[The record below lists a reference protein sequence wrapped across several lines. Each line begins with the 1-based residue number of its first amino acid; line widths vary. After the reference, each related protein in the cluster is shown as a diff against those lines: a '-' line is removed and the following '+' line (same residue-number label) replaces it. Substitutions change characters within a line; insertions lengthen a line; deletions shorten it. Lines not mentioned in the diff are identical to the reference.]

1 MNRNQRRAA
10 SANGT
15 KAAAKAGGAAA
26 AAAFLGQAVPLHQAG
41 RLAEAEALY
50 RQALAAQSR
59 HPDALHL
66 LGMIA
71 CQTGRFAEAADLI
84 GQAVSANR
92 SVPDYHANLA
102 YALQALDRTGEAEA
116 AARAALRLRSPFPE
130 AANSLGNALN
140 AQGRFDQAAAAYRE
154 ALRTRPDYA
163 EAMGNL
169 GAVLRTL
176 NRSGEAEG
184 VLRQALALAPHLAD
198 ARAALGLALLDLD
211 RADEGEAILREAL
224 RQRPDHAGALLA
236 LAGALQRRSQP
247 AEAPYRRHM
256 TVQPSD
262 AEAWNG
268 WGLELQKRDRID
280 EAAGAFA
287 KALRLAPLMTEALTN
302 LGSVRRLQGR
312 SAEAAVLQRRALD
325 LRPDY
330 AAAHSN
336 LGQALQ
342 DLGDDRAAENSFTRA
357 LEFDP
362 KELTARFNRALL
374 RLRHGRLK
382 AGWEDYADRFTS
394 GRLGRPREFPMPEWG
409 GEDLTGRRLL
419 LWAEQGLGDEL
430 MFGSILSDLV
440 GRVGSLII
448 ECDPRLVPLFQRSFP
463 SAQARA
469 PTARPDDADRH
480 LPFGSLPRL
489 LRGRLADFPARS
501 GWLVPDQARAADWR
515 GRLAGLGPGLT
526 VGVAWTSRR
535 ITTERRAA
543 YTTLDQWGPLL
554 RLPHMRIVSLQ
565 YDGREEEIAAA
576 ERRFGVT
583 IHRWSDLDQTADLEG
598 TAALIAGL
606 DLAVTVASSAGEF
619 AGALGVP
626 VWRLGNPDWTHLG
639 AETRPWFPSMRSL
652 RPPVGGRLEG
662 EIFKVSQ
669 EIVRLSRGVL

>member
-10 SANGT
+10 NTNANGG
-15 KAAAKAGGAAA
+15 KAAAALLA
-26 AAAFLGQAVPLHQAG
+26 QAVPLHQVG
-41 RLAEAEALY
+41 RLAEAETLY
-50 RQALAAQSR
+50 RQALAAHPRQ
-59 HPDALHL
+59 PDALHL

-84 GQAVSANR
+84 GQAVAANR
-92 SVPDYHANLA
+92 TAPDYHANLA
-102 YALQALDRTGEAEA
+102 YALQALGRAGEAEA

-130 AANSLGNALN
+130 AANTLGNALN
-140 AQGRFDQAAAAYRE
+140 TQGRFDQAADAYRE
-154 ALRTRPDYA
+154 ALRIRPDYA
-163 EAMGNL
+163 EALGNL

-176 NRSGEAEG
+176 NRSGEAEA
-184 VLRQALALAPHLAD
+184 VLRQALALAPRLAD

-211 RADEGEAILREAL
+211 RNDEGEAVLREAL

-236 LAGALQRRSQP
+236 LAGVAQRHGQTVEP
-247 AEAPYRRHM
+247 LYRRYM
-256 TVQPSD
+256 TLQPSD

-268 WGLELQKRDRID
+268 WGLDQQKRDRVD
-280 EAAGAFA
+280 EAAAAFA
-287 KALRLAPLMTEALTN
+287 KALRLAPSMTEALTN

-312 SAEAAVLQRRALD
+312 VAEAAALQRRALD

-342 DLGDDRAAENSFTRA
+342 DLGDDRAAENSYTRA
-357 LEFDP
+357 LAFDP
-362 KELTARFNRALL
+362 KESTARFNRALL

-382 AGWEDYADRFTS
+382 TGWEDYADRFTS
-394 GRLGRPREFPMPEWG
+394 GRLGRPREFPMPEWR
-409 GEDLTGRRLL
+409 GEDLSGRRLL

-430 MFGSILSDLV
+430 MFGSVLPDLI

-448 ECDPRLVPLFQRSFP
+448 ECDPRLAPLFQRSFP
-463 SAQARA
+463 SALVRA
-469 PTARPDDADRH
+469 PTVRPDDADCH

-501 GWLVPDQARAADWR
+501 GWLVPDPARLADWR
-515 GRLAGLGPGLT
+515 GRLVGLGAGLT

-535 ITTERRAA
+535 ITAERRAA

-554 RLPHMRIVSLQ
+554 SLPHLRIVSLQ
-565 YDGREEEIAAA
+565 YDRREDEIAAA

-606 DLAVTVASSAGEF
+606 DLVVTVASSAGEF

-626 VWRLGNPDWTHLG
+626 VWRLGGPDWTHLG
-639 AETRPWFPSMRSL
+639 AATRPWFPSMRSL
-652 RPPVGGRLEG
+652 RPPVGGGLDG
-662 EIFKVSQ
+662 AIFQASQ
-669 EIVRLSRGVL
+669 DIVRFCGGDL

>member
-10 SANGT
+10 NTNANGS
-15 KAAAKAGGAAA
+15 KAAAGLLA
-26 AAAFLGQAVPLHQAG
+26 QAVPLHQAG
-41 RLAEAEALY
+41 RLVEAEALY
-50 RQALAAQSR
+50 RQALAAHPRQ
-59 HPDALHL
+59 PDALHL

-71 CQTGRFAEAADLI
+71 CQTGRFVDAVDLI
-84 GQAVSANR
+84 GQAVTANR
-92 SVPDYHANLA
+92 TAPDYHANLA
-102 YALQALDRTGEAEA
+102 YAFHALGRAGEAEA

-130 AANSLGNALN
+130 AANTLGNALN

-163 EAMGNL
+163 EALGNL

-176 NRSGEAEG
+176 NRSGEAEA

-198 ARAALGLALLDLD
+198 ARAALGFALLDLD
-211 RADEGEAILREAL
+211 RTDEGEAVLREAL
-224 RQRPDHAGALLA
+224 RQRPDHAGASLA
-236 LAGALQRRSQP
+236 LAGAAQRRGRA
-247 AEAPYRRHM
+247 AEALYRRYM
-256 TVQPSD
+256 TLQPSD
-262 AEAWNG
+262 VEAWNG
-268 WGLELQKRDRID
+268 WGLDLQKRDRID

-312 SAEAAVLQRRALD
+312 SVEAAALQRRALD

-342 DLGDDRAAENSFTRA
+342 DLGDDRAAENSFTRS

-362 KELTARFNRALL
+362 KESTARFNRALL
-374 RLRHGRLK
+374 RLRQGRLK

-394 GRLGRPREFPMPEWG
+394 GRLGRPRELSMPEWR

-430 MFGSILSDLV
+430 MFGSVLPDLV
-440 GRVGSLII
+440 GRAGSLVI
-448 ECDPRLVPLFQRSFP
+448 ECDPRLVSLFQRSFP
-463 SAQARA
+463 SALVRA
-469 PTARPDDADRH
+469 PTTRPDDADWH

-489 LRGRLADFPARS
+489 LRGQLADFPTQT
-501 GWLVPDQARAADWR
+501 GWLIPDPARAVDWR
-515 GRLAGLGPGLT
+515 ARLAALGPGLT

-554 RLPHMRIVSLQ
+554 RLPHLRVVSLQ

-606 DLAVTVASSAGEF
+606 DLAVTVASSAGEL

-626 VWRLGNPDWTHLG
+626 VWRLGGPDWTHLG
-639 AETRPWFPSMRSL
+639 AATRPWFPSMRCVHPSEN
-652 RPPVGGRLEG
+652 GGIESAIL
-662 EIFKVSQ
+662 KVSQ
-669 EIVRLSRGVL
+669 YIKRLSGGDL